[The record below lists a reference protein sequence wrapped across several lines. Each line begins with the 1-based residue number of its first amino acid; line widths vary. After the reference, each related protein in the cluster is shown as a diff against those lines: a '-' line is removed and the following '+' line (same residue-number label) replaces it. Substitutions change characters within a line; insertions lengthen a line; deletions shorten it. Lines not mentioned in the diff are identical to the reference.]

1 MEQYNVHDA
10 KSQLSRI
17 LERVENGEDVVISRA
32 GVPVAKVVRYR
43 RRAARTSR
51 GELAGKITYSS
62 DWDSDEV
69 NARIVADFEGKG

>member
-1 MEQYNVHDA
+1 MEQYNVHEA

-32 GVPVAKVVRYR
+32 GVPVAKVVQYR

-51 GELAGKITYSS
+51 GTLAGHITYSA
-62 DWDSDEV
+62 DWDSDET
-69 NARIVADFEGKG
+69 NARIAAEFEGE